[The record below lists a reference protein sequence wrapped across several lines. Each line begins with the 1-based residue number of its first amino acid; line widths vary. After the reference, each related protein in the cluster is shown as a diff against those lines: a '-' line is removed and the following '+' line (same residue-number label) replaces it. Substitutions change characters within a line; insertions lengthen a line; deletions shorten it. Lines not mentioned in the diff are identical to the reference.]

1 MVKKILFQLHWLLGI
16 TAGLV
21 LAVTGATGG
30 LFAFEAELLRW
41 LNPGVVT
48 VTPPSGQAKLGAD
61 ALLARLAQTRPGQR
75 VTALNLS
82 ADAADAARVTFAV
95 PGERRGRSEYLDP
108 YSGAVLG
115 TPRGEGLFRFVED
128 VHRRLAFGDTG
139 KAITGAA
146 TLGLVFLCLSGL
158 TLRWPR
164 RAFSWRAWLTF
175 DVHLKGR
182 SFLWGLHSMAG
193 TWVLLCFLLA
203 ALTGLFWSY
212 TWYRDGIYALTGAPR
227 PEGPPRAG
235 APGGEGRRQAPPMDL
250 GPAWRAFTAAAPDW
264 RSVNLRLP
272 ERAGQPLQFNYLDAA
287 APHERARSRLQI
299 DADGTVRRH
308 ERHGDLAPGAQLVA
322 ALYPLHTG
330 SYFSLPG
337 RLVMMAASL
346 AMPLFAVTGW
356 LLYLDR
362 RRKQRAVRLERR
374 QAARGGSGDEAPW
387 LVGYA
392 SQSGTAER
400 LAWQSAGVL
409 QAAGLPVTVAALD
422 RLDGARLGTFRHALF
437 VVSTFGDGEPPD
449 NARAFARRVMAD
461 GAPLQALR
469 FGLLALGDRH
479 YANFCGFG
487 RRLEQWLR
495 GHGGQPLFAPVHLD
509 GEDGLLRWRQH
520 LAEITG
526 GDAAGVGEAAP
537 WQGWPLTRRTQLN
550 AGSAGGPVW
559 LVEFEPLPG
568 ARWQAGDVAEI
579 LAGCTPAT
587 ADWAAPVRQYSICTL
602 PEEGRLALLV
612 RQVRHD
618 GGLGAGSGW
627 LTDGAP
633 VGCEIALRLRSHP
646 GFHLPEGDFPLILIG
661 NGTGMAGLRPLI
673 RARALAGRHDNWL
686 LFGER
691 HAACDFHFGAEIA
704 AWRDSGVLRHVDLAF
719 SRDQAQRI
727 HVQDRLA
734 EQAARLTEWV
744 AAGAMIYVCGS
755 AEGMAPGVH
764 GVLVRVLGE
773 DAVAALAAAG
783 RYRRDVY

>member
-1 MVKKILFQLHWLLGI
+1 
-16 TAGLV
+16 V

-30 LFAFEAELLRW
+30 VVAFEAELLRW

-48 VTPPSGQAKLGAD
+48 VTPPPGQAKLGAD

-82 ADAADAARVTFAV
+82 ADPVDAARVTFAV
-95 PGERRGRSEYLDP
+95 PGQRRGRSEYVDP

-115 TPRGEGLFRFVED
+115 TPRGEDFFRVAVD
-128 VHRRLAFGDTG
+128 VHRRLAAGDTG
-139 KAITGAA
+139 KAVVGAA
-146 TLGLVFLCLSGL
+146 TLGLTFLCLSGL
-158 TLRWPR
+158 YLRWPR
-164 RAFSWRAWLTF
+164 RALSWRAWLTL
-175 DVHLKGR
+175 DVRLKGR
-182 SFLWGLHSMAG
+182 SFLWGLHSVVG

-212 TWYRDGIYALTGAPR
+212 TWYRDGVYALTGAPR
-227 PEGPPRAG
+227 PDAPSRAG
-235 APGGEGRRQAPPMDL
+235 GPGGEGRRQAAPADL
-250 GPAWRAFTAAAPDW
+250 GPAWHAFTAAAPDW
-264 RSVNLRLP
+264 HSVNLRLP

-308 ERHGDLAPGAQLVA
+308 ERHADLAPGAQLVA
-322 ALYPLHTG
+322 AVYPLHSG
-330 SYFSLPG
+330 NYFGLPG
-337 RLVMMAASL
+337 RLIVMAASL
-346 AMPLFAVTGW
+346 SMPLFAVTGW

-362 RRKQRAVRLERR
+362 RRKQRAARTERR
-374 QAARGGSGDEAPW
+374 RQLAPGGSDAAPW

-409 QAAGLPVTVAALD
+409 QAAGLPVTVMALD
-422 RLDGARLGTFRHALF
+422 RLDGARLGTVRHALF

-461 GAPLQALR
+461 CAPLQELR
-469 FGLLALGDRH
+469 YGLLALGDRRH
-479 YANFCGFG
+479 ANFCGFG
-487 RRLEQWLR
+487 RRLEHWLR
-495 GHGGQPLFAPVHLD
+495 GHGGQPLFASVHLD
-509 GEDGLLRWRQH
+509 GDDGLPRWRRH
-520 LAEITG
+520 LAEIAG
-526 GDAAGVGEAAP
+526 RDAAGVGEAAP
-537 WQGWPLTRRTQLN
+537 WQAWRLAHRTLLN
-550 AGSAGGPVW
+550 PGSAGGPVW
-559 LVEFEPLPG
+559 LVAFAPPPG
-568 ARWQAGDVAEI
+568 AHWQAGDLAEI
-579 LAGCTPAT
+579 LPGCTPAQ
-587 ADWAAPVRQYSICTL
+587 AEDFQAGDAQAGDARQYSICTL
-602 PEEGRLALLV
+602 PEEGRLGLLV

-633 VGCEIALRLRSHP
+633 VGGEIALRLRSHP

-673 RARALAGRHDNWL
+673 RARALAGRHANWL

-691 HAACDFHFGAEIA
+691 NAACDFHFGAEIA
-704 AWRDSGVLRHVDLAF
+704 AWQAEGVLRHVDLAF
-719 SRDQAQRI
+719 SRDQADRI

-734 EQAARLTEWV
+734 QQVARLVEWV

-773 DAVAALAAAG
+773 DAVAALEAAG